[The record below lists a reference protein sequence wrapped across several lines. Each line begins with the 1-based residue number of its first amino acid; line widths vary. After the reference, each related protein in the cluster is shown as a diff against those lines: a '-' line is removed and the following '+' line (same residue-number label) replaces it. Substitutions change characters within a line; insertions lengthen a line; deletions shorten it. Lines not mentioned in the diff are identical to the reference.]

1 MSHKPPAAYVHGLAG
16 PVVVVPARIA
26 ALLVRRLGLAAF
38 ARDAR
43 GIDPELDAVLVALRD
58 AGYRWAAAR
67 GCPPATDHDG
77 GDVLEARSPWMTTAA
92 AAQRLGVTRQAITRA
107 IREGRLPGQR
117 LGARWVV
124 DPDDVELLAGQRRAS

>member
-1 MSHKPPAAYVHGLAG
+1 
-16 PVVVVPARIA
+16 VVVVPARIA

-67 GCPPATDHDG
+67 GCSPATEHDA
-77 GDVLEARSPWMTTAA
+77 GDDVEARSPWMTTTE
-92 AAQRLGVTRQAITRA
+92 AAQRLGVTRQAIRKA
-107 IREGRLPGQR
+107 IAAGRLPAQR
-117 LGARWVV
+117 LGDRWVV
-124 DPDDVELLAGQRRAS
+124 DPTDIELLAGQRRAS